1 MISKI
6 QCKFP
11 LWHIIHSNIEPN
23 LDKFRYMGLIK
34 AKDSDYSA
42 HAQIPDVLQ
51 IRPYPLDIAREMSSC
66 KLVDRQ
72 GH

>member
-1 MISKI
+1 
-6 QCKFP
+6 
-11 LWHIIHSNIEPN
+11 
-23 LDKFRYMGLIK
+23 MGLIK